1 MMGDESNYHSATI
14 SYLSRIAKALEKIA
28 EQLEKIRES
37 EEEESEWRLLKNK
50 QKS

>member
-1 MMGDESNYHSATI
+1 MMGDESNYCSATI
-14 SYLSRIAKALEKIA
+14 SCLSRIAKALERIA

-50 QKS
+50 RKN